1 MTVIA
6 GEEPPARPP
15 RPASVTV
22 AFCLQLVAALALLLM
37 VGLVVAYAVYFD
49 GQISR
54 AVELV
59 PEADPDEVSGE
70 RVGNIVTSV
79 VMGVMI
85 LAVAVW
91 LAATA
96 VPVLRGSNVARIL
109 VFVAAGAH
117 LLLCAAPCLGGAAL
131 VPILLAGA
139 PEESPEGPYVGE
151 EPWEESRFIETLYSQ
166 TLPVDDAFFLGM
178 TVGSG
183 IEILLATAVV
193 VLLAVPPASR
203 YFVPRR
209 PPPAWPAVYTLP
221 AGAAWPMRPSWP
233 GTPAVPHPGLP
244 YVICPDPSKHQTP
257 PPGDTP
263 STRHEQRPEPDNGP

>member
-1 MTVIA
+1 M
-6 GEEPPARPP
+6 
-15 RPASVTV
+15 TV
-22 AFCLQLVAALALLLM
+22 AFWLQLAAVLALLLM

-59 PEADPDEVSGE
+59 PEADPEEVSGE

-85 LAVAVW
+85 LAVGVW

-131 VPILLAGA
+131 APIFLAGA
-139 PEESPEGPYVGE
+139 PEEPSEGPYVGQ

-166 TLPVDDAFFLGM
+166 TLPFEDGFFLGM
-178 TVGSG
+178 TVGFG
-183 IEILLATAVV
+183 IEVLLVIAVV

-209 PPPAWPAVYTLP
+209 PPPAWPGAYAMP

-233 GTPAVPHPGLP
+233 GASAVPHPGLP
-244 YVICPDPSKHQTP
+244 YVICPDPSIHETP

-263 STRHEQRPEPDNGP
+263 GTRQEQPPGPDNGP